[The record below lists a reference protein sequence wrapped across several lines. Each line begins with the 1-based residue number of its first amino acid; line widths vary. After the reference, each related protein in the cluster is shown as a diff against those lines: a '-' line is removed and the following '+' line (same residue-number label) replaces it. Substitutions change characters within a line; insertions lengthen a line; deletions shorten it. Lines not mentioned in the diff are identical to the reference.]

1 MLISAPPP
9 CCAQKLLF
17 SEQSTIEASGQ
28 WSPNPAGGREMLAIA
43 SFVAFPSLLAYGLPR
58 PTLQEIHIDAHE
70 MIMQSLSWDL
80 ANRIIIITGD
90 ELE

>member
-1 MLISAPPP
+1 
-9 CCAQKLLF
+9 
-17 SEQSTIEASGQ
+17 
-28 WSPNPAGGREMLAIA
+28 MLAVA
-43 SFVAFPSLLAYGLPR
+43 SFVAFTSSLAYMASPV
-58 PTLQEIHIDAHE
+58 PPLQESHIDTRK